1 MLDSILNAVKSQVG
15 DLLSKQGVG
24 TDKLDDVVKLSGEAV
39 QENLMSE
46 ATSGNLDGVLDLFK
60 GNSSADSSNPIVRGI
75 VSSLTSKLTSALG
88 MGDGAS
94 GGIASAIIP
103 IVIQTIVS
111 EFSGSDNEAD
121 LGGIT
126 SFLSGGDAD
135 GVIDKATG
143 MLGGLFK

>member
-1 MLDSILNAVKSQVG
+1 MLDSILNAVKGQVG
-15 DLLSKQGVG
+15 GVLSNQGVA
-24 TDKLDDVVKLSGEAV
+24 TDKLDDVVKLSGETV
-39 QENLMSE
+39 KDSLISE

-60 GNSSADSSNPIVRGI
+60 GNSATDASNPIVSGI
-75 VSSLTSKLTSALG
+75 VSSLTGKLTSSLG

-103 IVIQTIVS
+103 MIIQTIVS
-111 EFSGSDNEAD
+111 KFSGSGKEAD

-126 SFLSGGDAD
+126 SFLGDDAAGGMM
-135 GVIDKATG
+135 DKAKG

>member
-1 MLDSILNAVKSQVG
+1 MLDSILNAVKGQVG
-15 DLLSKQGVG
+15 DVLSNKGVG
-24 TDKLDDVVKLSGEAV
+24 ADKLDDVVKLSGEAV

-60 GNSSADSSNPIVRGI
+60 GNSATDTSNPLVSGI
-75 VSSLTSKLTSALG
+75 VSSLTSKLTSSLG
-88 MGDGAS
+88 MGDSAS

-103 IVIQTIVS
+103 MVIQTIVS
-111 EFSGSDNEAD
+111 KFSGSGKEAD

-126 SFLSGGDAD
+126 SFLGGEATD
-135 GVIDKATG
+135 GLMNKAKG